1 MEKNLIKNGWN
12 KMLDRLFIILL
23 FLMTIGCNT
32 PMPKDFE
39 MYEDEKGILYTQK
52 KGDPDSRIPLTGEYQ
67 AGYEGEG
74 SDLIKESS
82 NYKNGKLDGIQTL
95 WHADGLKLI
104 NTYKNGELVS
114 TEKIY
119 EGQPINNDPPF

>member
-1 MEKNLIKNGWN
+1 MEKSLIKNGWN
-12 KMLDRLFIILL
+12 KMIDRLFMIFLV
-23 FLMTIGCNT
+23 LMTIGCNI
-32 PMPKDFE
+32 PMPKDLE
-39 MYEDEKGILYTQK
+39 MYEDENGILHTQK
-52 KGDPDSRIPLTGEYQ
+52 KGDPDSRTPLTGEYQ

-104 NTYKNGELVS
+104 NTYENGELVS
-114 TEKIY
+114 TKKIH
-119 EGQPINNDPPF
+119 EDQPINNDPPF

>member
-1 MEKNLIKNGWN
+1 
-12 KMLDRLFIILL
+12 MLDRLFIILL
-23 FLMTIGCNT
+23 MLMTIGCNT
-32 PMPKDFE
+32 PIPKNLE
-39 MYEDEKGILYTQK
+39 MYEDEKGILYTQI
-52 KGDPDSRIPLTGEYQ
+52 KGDPDIRTPLTGEYQ
-67 AGYEGEG
+67 AGYVGEG

-114 TEKIY
+114 TEKIH
-119 EGQPINNDPPF
+119 EDQPINNDPPF

>member
-1 MEKNLIKNGWN
+1 
-12 KMLDRLFIILL
+12 MLDRLFIILL
-23 FLMTIGCNT
+23 MLMTIGCNT
-32 PMPKDFE
+32 PMPKNLE
-39 MYEDEKGILYTQK
+39 IYEDEKGILNKQK
-52 KGDPDSRIPLTGEYQ
+52 KGDPDIRTPFTGEYQ

-114 TEKIY
+114 TEKIQ
-119 EGQPINNDPPF
+119 EDQPINNDPPF

>member
-1 MEKNLIKNGWN
+1 MEKSMIKKWGN
-12 KMLDRLFIILL
+12 KMLDRLFIVL
-23 FLMTIGCNT
+23 FMLMTIGCNIS
-32 PMPKDFE
+32 MPKDLE

-52 KGDPDSRIPLTGEYQ
+52 KGDPESRTPFTGEYQ
-67 AGYEGEG
+67 SGYEGEG

-114 TEKIY
+114 TEKIQ
-119 EGQPINNDPPF
+119 EDQPINNDPPF